1 MWARMSANAA
11 ATDDDDDLLQRY
23 RNLADAVHMI
33 RRAAERAIRAGV
45 LPAIELHRTGT
56 TPLQE
61 CEAVARVLYAAA
73 GRRSREAGQNGLAGL
88 SPDDDCPFDPDVMSN
103 GHSG

>member
-1 MWARMSANAA
+1 MSARMSETAA
-11 ATDDDDDLLQRY
+11 ATDDDDDLPQRY
-23 RNLADAVHMI
+23 RDLVDAVHMI

-73 GRRSREAGQNGLAGL
+73 ARRSRDAGPNGLAGL
-88 SPDDDCPFDPDVMSN
+88 SPDEFDPDVLSN
-103 GHSG
+103 GHSA

>member
-1 MWARMSANAA
+1 MSETAA
-11 ATDDDDDLLQRY
+11 ATDDDDEDLHQRY
-23 RNLADAVHMI
+23 RDLVDAVHMI

-73 GRRSREAGQNGLAGL
+73 GRRSRDAGPNGLAGL
-88 SPDDDCPFDPDVMSN
+88 SADDFPFDPDVVSN
-103 GHSG
+103 GHSA

>member
-1 MWARMSANAA
+1 MAARMSENAA
-11 ATDDDDDLLQRY
+11 ATDDDDDLPERY
-23 RNLADAVHMI
+23 RELVNAVHMV

-73 GRRSREAGQNGLAGL
+73 GRQSHATGASALAGL
-88 SPDDDCPFDPDVMSN
+88 SPDEISFDRDMLSN
-103 GHSG
+103 GHSA